1 MRVVFHETESTRCLC
16 EAIEAHD
23 QTFDLSA
30 GAEEGVDLFFGGV
43 EGEVADVEGGRVL
56 ELFFEVGRR
65 CASGAI
71 GRFIG
76 RVALTFLVLEGGCVS
91 GLKLWVGCSMM

>member
-1 MRVVFHETESTRCLC
+1 M
-16 EAIEAHD
+16 
-23 QTFDLSA
+23 
-30 GAEEGVDLFFGGV
+30 DLFFGRV

-71 GRFIG
+71 GGFIG

-91 GLKLWVGCSMM
+91 GLKLWIGCSMI